1 MPWFCS
7 LFRVK
12 IAGCVTD
19 NAYNME
25 GMRSILSGKL
35 PELLCF
41 GCCAFRLYIVLL
53 YVALYRCVQ
62 VLFEVAVFSPA
73 SAIRGYLPFCVRK
86 MQAAFLAQYCSLH
99 FRRSYA
105 RTLKNCSLHF

>member
-1 MPWFCS
+1 M
-7 LFRVK
+7 
-12 IAGCVTD
+12 TD
-19 NAYNME
+19 NACNME

-35 PELLCF
+35 PELLWF

-99 FRRSYA
+99 FFAKKMQAAFLPTRE
-105 RTLKNCSLHF
+105 L